1 VEQLL
6 VERAKRGDRGAFEQ
20 IYRRHRDYML
30 TIALHL
36 TGRSAWA
43 EDVVQDVFASFIDS
57 LGSFE
62 LRGSLKPYFSVCVAN
77 RARDILRKCKI
88 RKSESLDGTGDVASS
103 KPGPLTLTIQDE
115 EIERIKEAFDTLP
128 YDQREVI
135 ILRTHG
141 GMAFREI
148 AQALDIPLTTA
159 HSRWQYGLDKL
170 RTFVKEVD
178 NA

>member
-1 VEQLL
+1 MEQLL

-20 IYRRHRDYML
+20 IYRQYRDCML
-30 TIALHL
+30 TIAMHL
-36 TGRSAWA
+36 TGRSIWA

-62 LRGSLKPYFSVCVAN
+62 LKGSLKPYFAVCVAN
-77 RARDILRKCKI
+77 KVRDVLRKCKV
-88 RKSESLDGTGDVASS
+88 RKSEPLDCAQDVGSS
-103 KPGPLTLTIQDE
+103 NPGPLTLVIRDE
-115 EIERIKEAFDTLP
+115 EIERIQRAFDTLP
-128 YDQREVI
+128 FDQREVI

-141 GMAFREI
+141 DMTFHEI

-178 NA
+178 NV